1 MDGIQQH
8 PAQDLPDPRDGTP
21 EGERLGLVLRGR
33 RGRLVYPAQAR
44 GQPAALLG
52 PTGRPARSQLNRQAT
67 QTTRSSRS
75 GVMAV
80 RWVSIPDQY
89 NEAGEVVPTRLVI
102 HQRGL
107 KIDFAFYTMAMLP
120 KVERNGGYSVLLD
133 KLAGQR

>member
-1 MDGIQQH
+1 
-8 PAQDLPDPRDGTP
+8 
-21 EGERLGLVLRGR
+21 
-33 RGRLVYPAQAR
+33 
-44 GQPAALLG
+44 
-52 PTGRPARSQLNRQAT
+52 
-67 QTTRSSRS
+67 
-75 GVMAV
+75 MAV

-133 KLAGQR
+133 KDDMTAHLTRPTRGVRKSPPTE